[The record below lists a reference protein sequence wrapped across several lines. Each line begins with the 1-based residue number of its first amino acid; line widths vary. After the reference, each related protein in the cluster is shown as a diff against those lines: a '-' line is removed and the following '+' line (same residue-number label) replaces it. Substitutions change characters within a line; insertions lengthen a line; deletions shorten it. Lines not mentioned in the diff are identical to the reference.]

1 MLSPGTMKKN
11 IIRLLL
17 LLLVSTT
24 TYSCCKKAAA
34 PEPDY
39 AALGY
44 KKATVINYAL
54 DGCMWMLELED
65 KTKKEPKNLPEE
77 FRVENKAVWV
87 KYSIAKKGGMSIC
100 MAGEMVEIED
110 IKARK

>member
-1 MLSPGTMKKN
+1 MNK
-11 IIRLLL
+11 IISRTLLL
-17 LLLVSTT
+17 LLIAVAIH
-24 TYSCCKKAAA
+24 SCCAKKAP

-54 DGCMWMLELED
+54 DGCMWMLEMED
-65 KTKKEPKNLPEE
+65 KTKKEPQNLPED

-87 KYSIAKKGGMSIC
+87 KFKPAKKGSMSIC

-110 IKARK
+110 IKSRN

>member
-1 MLSPGTMKKN
+1 MKIKKLLTILTALSLSTG
-11 IIRLLL
+11 II
-17 LLLVSTT
+17 
-24 TYSCCKKAAA
+24 SCCAKKVA

-54 DGCMWMLELED
+54 DGCMWMIELED
-65 KTKKEPKNLPEE
+65 KTKKEPNNLQED
-77 FRVENKAVWV
+77 FRVEGKTVWV
-87 KYSIAKKGGMSIC
+87 KFSPVKGAMSIC
-100 MAGEMVEIED
+100 MAGDIVHLDD

>member
-1 MLSPGTMKKN
+1 MKK
-11 IIRLLL
+11 IISPLFLIL
-17 LLLVSTT
+17 FAAVSIT
-24 TYSCCKKAAA
+24 SCCKKAAA

-44 KKATVINYAL
+44 KKAVVINYAL
-54 DGCMWMLELED
+54 DGCVWMLEMED
-65 KTKKEPKNLPEE
+65 KSKKEPKNLPEE
-77 FRVENKAVWV
+77 FRVENKNVWV
-87 KYSIAKKGGMSIC
+87 KYSPAKKGGMSIC